1 MKTRTINLA
10 LQGGGAHGAFT
21 WGVLDRLLDEPWLDF
36 EGVTGTSAGAMN
48 AVMLA
53 EGWRKDGR
61 AGAKEQ
67 LSAFWG
73 AVSSKGFGLL
83 LPEGVESSL
92 TRWWLHT
99 MQYISPYDINMLDIN
114 PLRDMLSG
122 LVNFE
127 ALSKESPFSLYIAAT
142 AVRSGKLA
150 LFRESVLS
158 VNHLLA
164 SACLPKIHKAIEIDG
179 EYYWDGGFAGNPAIF
194 PLIYDCSSKDILIV
208 LLQTL
213 DLDALPTGAEAIAE
227 RVTELGFQAHFMR
240 EMRAIA
246 EFRENVSF
254 GFVPGTKAW
263 KLQKMR
269 LHILQNQA
277 YLSSLDQAS
286 KYNTRKGFLEA
297 LFLAGQS
304 TAEQWLS
311 QHQNDI
317 GRRASC
323 DISALFGA

>member
-1 MKTRTINLA
+1 MKTRSINLA

-21 WGVLDRLLDEPWLDF
+21 WGVLDRLLDEEWLVFD
-36 EGVTGTSAGAMN
+36 GITGTSAGAMN

-53 EGWRKDGR
+53 EGWRKGGR
-61 AGAKEQ
+61 EGAKDQ
-67 LSAFWG
+67 LSAFWD

-114 PLRDMLSG
+114 PLRDMLTQ
-122 LVNFE
+122 LVDFE
-127 ALSKESPFSLYIAAT
+127 ALSKANPFSLYIAAT

-150 LFRESVLS
+150 LFRESGLT

-179 EYYWDGGFAGNPAIF
+179 EFYWDGGFAGNPAIF
-194 PLIYDCSSKDILIV
+194 PLIYDCSSRDILIV

-213 DLDALPTGAEAIAE
+213 DLEALPTGAAAISE
-227 RVTELGFQAHFMR
+227 RVTELGFQGHFMR
-240 EMRAIA
+240 EMRGIA
-246 EFRENVSF
+246 DFRDNVPF
-254 GFVPGTKAW
+254 GFIPGTTAW

-269 LHILQNQA
+269 LHIIQNQE
-277 YLSSLDQAS
+277 YLSSLNQAS
-286 KYNTRKGFLEA
+286 KYNTRKDFLDA
-297 LFLAGQS
+297 LFVAGQE
-304 TAEQWLS
+304 TAEKWLS
-311 QHQNDI
+311 EHQGDV

-323 DISALFGA
+323 DINALFGA